1 MYIDIYIQYIY
12 LSIYLSYGKYG
23 MHSFCMYHLCTCL
36 FVLRMLKVYILRK
49 TNVFMVCTHSG
60 PVQKHHSSPQG
71 ARDQPN
77 GILLYMKMSS
87 KVSGSEANYL

>member
-1 MYIDIYIQYIY
+1 MYIDIYIQY
-12 LSIYLSYGKYG
+12 IYLSYGKYG

>member
-1 MYIDIYIQYIY
+1 MYSWCALTGI
-12 LSIYLSYGKYG
+12 
-23 MHSFCMYHLCTCL
+23 
-36 FVLRMLKVYILRK
+36 
-49 TNVFMVCTHSG
+49 HSG
-60 PVQKHHSSPQG
+60 PVQKHHSSPQR